1 MTSFSDAQTVDL
13 LYFYLIFFAENKKE
27 YLATCNQYP
36 LPSPQEA
43 GTSKHR
49 SQALFWT

>member
-27 YLATCNQYP
+27 LSGN
-36 LPSPQEA
+36 L
-43 GTSKHR
+43 
-49 SQALFWT
+49 